1 MILLFIVA
9 VFLVTVFLGIPL
21 VWAILLTAILPI
33 FVFGLSGY
41 PLQAVYLNFIGGVE
55 PNHFLAIPLFIVAGE
70 LMSRGGVGLRII
82 GFARAAFGF
91 MPGGLGM
98 VVVGASMI
106 FGGISGSAI
115 ADSAAIGSVMI
126 KNMAKEG
133 YHRPFAAG
141 LVAAAGTIG
150 IIIPPSI
157 PMLIYG
163 FVGNVSVADLFLAG
177 MIPGVIFGLFFMGVC
192 YWVGKST
199 GCDPGGRMTTK
210 GELWRSF
217 VGTAPALFMPVLILG
232 GIFTGWVTPTEA
244 AAVAV
249 VYGLFVTIVI
259 YRDFHLRDLP
269 SLIIDAF
276 VTSAVVMVVIGAT
289 TVLGWMIT
297 LEQLPQ
303 ILVAFVQDL
312 SSSPWVFLLLVNVVM
327 LVLGLVL
334 DPVPAILLTAPLFL
348 PTAQSFGVDPVHLG
362 VIMTCN
368 VAVGLFTPPVGA
380 TLYVASRISGDGVL
394 AIARAM
400 APLYIAALGALML
413 VTYVPAV
420 SMTMV
425 EIFR

>member
-1 MILLFIVA
+1 MILLFVVF
-9 VFLVTVFLGIPL
+9 VFLTSVFLGVPL
-21 VWAILLTAILPI
+21 VWAILLTSILPI
-33 FVFGLSGY
+33 IVFDLGY
-41 PLQAVYLNFIGGVE
+41 PLQALYLNFIGGVE

-70 LMSRGGVGLRII
+70 LMSRGGVGMRII

-115 ADSAAIGSVMI
+115 ADSAAIGAVMI

-133 YHRPFAAG
+133 YDKAFAAG

-177 MIPGVIFGLFFMGVC
+177 MVPGILFGLFFMGVC
-192 YWVGKST
+192 YHVGKSS
-199 GCDPGGRMTTK
+199 GADPGGRTTTRK
-210 GELWRSF
+210 ELISSF
-217 VGTAPALFMPVLILG
+217 IGTAPALFMPVLILG

-244 AAVAV
+244 AALAV
-249 VYGLFVTIVI
+249 VYGLLVTMFV
-259 YRDFHLRDLP
+259 YRDFHIRDLP
-269 SLIIDAF
+269 KLLVDAF
-276 VTSAVVMVVIGAT
+276 VTSGVVMVVIGAT
-289 TVLGWMIT
+289 TVLGWLIT
-297 LEQLPQ
+297 LEQMPQ
-303 ILVAFVQDL
+303 ILVAFVQEV

-348 PTAQSFGVDPVHLG
+348 PTAQQFGVDPVHLG

-380 TLYVASRISGDGVL
+380 TLYVASRISGVGVL
-394 AIARAM
+394 TIARKM
-400 APLYIAALGALML
+400 GLLYGASILALLL

-425 EIFR
+425 DIFR

>member
-1 MILLFIVA
+1 MTLLFVVF
-9 VFLVTVFLGIPL
+9 VFLASVFLGMPL
-21 VWAILLTAILPI
+21 VWAILLTAVLPI
-33 FVFGLSGY
+33 IVFDLGF
-41 PLQAVYLNFIGGVE
+41 PLQALYLNFIGGVE
-55 PNHFLAIPLFIVAGE
+55 PNHFLAIPLFIIAGE

-82 GFARAAFGF
+82 NFARASFGF

-126 KNMAKEG
+126 KNMAKKG
-133 YHRPFAAG
+133 YDKGFSAG
-141 LVAAAGTIG
+141 LVASAGTIG

-177 MIPGVIFGLFFMGVC
+177 MVPGIIFGVFFMGVC
-192 YWVGKST
+192 YYVGKST
-199 GCDPGGRMTTK
+199 GCDAGGERVSRR
-210 GELWRSF
+210 ELWTSF
-217 VGTAPALFMPVLILG
+217 VGTAPALFMPILILG

-244 AAVAV
+244 AALAV
-249 VYGLFVTIVI
+249 VYGLVVTMFV
-259 YRDFHLRDLP
+259 YRDFHIKDLP
-269 SLIIDAF
+269 KLLVDAF

-289 TVLGWMIT
+289 TVLGWLIT
-297 LEQLPQ
+297 LEQMPQ
-303 ILVAFVQDL
+303 ILVAFVQEF
-312 SSSPWVFLLLVNVVM
+312 SNSPWMFLLLVNIVL

-348 PTAQSFGVDPVHLG
+348 PTAQTFGVDPVHLG

-380 TLYVASRISGDGVL
+380 TLYVASRISGVGVL
-394 AIARAM
+394 TIARKM
-400 APLYIAALGALML
+400 ALLYIAAIAALLL

-425 EIFR
+425 GVFS

>member
-1 MILLFIVA
+1 MILLFVVF
-9 VFLVTVFLGIPL
+9 VFLTSVFLGIPL
-21 VWAILLTAILPI
+21 VWAILLTAILPVI
-33 FVFGLSGY
+33 VFDLGF
-41 PLQAVYLNFIGGVE
+41 PLQALYLNFIAGVE

-70 LMSRGGVGLRII
+70 LMSRGGVGTRII

-133 YHRPFAAG
+133 YNKGFSAG

-177 MIPGVIFGLFFMGVC
+177 MIPGLIFGIFFMGVC
-192 YWVGKST
+192 YYIGKSS
-199 GCDPGGRMTTK
+199 GCDPGGHRTTK
-210 GELWRSF
+210 QELIQSF
-217 VGTAPALFMPVLILG
+217 LGTAPALFMPVLILG
-232 GIFTGWVTPTEA
+232 GIFSGWVTPTEA
-244 AAVAV
+244 AALAV
-249 VYGLFVTIVI
+249 VYGLIVTIFV
-259 YRDFHLRDLP
+259 YRDFKILDLP

-289 TVLGWMIT
+289 SVLGWLIT
-297 LEQLPQ
+297 LEQMPQ
-303 ILVAFVQDL
+303 IMASFVQEL
-312 SSSPWVFLLLVNVVM
+312 SEGPWMFLLLVNIV
-327 LVLGLVL
+327 LLLLGLVL

-348 PTAQSFGVDPVHLG
+348 PTAQLYGVDPVHLG

-380 TLYVASRISGDGVL
+380 TLYVASRISGVGVL
-394 AIARAM
+394 SIARRMLPLYVVAIA
-400 APLYIAALGALML
+400 ALML

-425 EIFR
+425 ELFR

>member
-1 MILLFIVA
+1 MILLFVVA
-9 VFLVTVFLGIPL
+9 VFLVTVFMGVPL
-21 VWAILLTAILPI
+21 VWAILLTAVLPI
-33 FVFGLSGY
+33 LVFDLGY
-41 PLQAVYLNFIGGVE
+41 PLQALYLNFIGGVE

-133 YHRPFAAG
+133 YDKAFAAG

-177 MIPGVIFGLFFMGVC
+177 MVPGLIFGLAFMGVC
-192 YWVGKST
+192 FYVGKST
-199 GCDPGGRMTTK
+199 GCDPGGRKTSRK
-210 GELWRSF
+210 ELWSSF

-244 AAVAV
+244 AALAV
-249 VYGLFVTIVI
+249 VYGLIVTIFV
-259 YRDFHLRDLP
+259 YRDFHIRDLP
-269 SLIIDAF
+269 SLMIDAF

-289 TVLGWMIT
+289 TVLGWLIT
-297 LEQLPQ
+297 LEQMPQ
-303 ILVAFVQDL
+303 ILVAFVQEV
-312 SSSPWVFLLLVNVVM
+312 STGPWMFLLMVNIV
-327 LVLGLVL
+327 LLILGLVL

-348 PTAQSFGVDPVHLG
+348 PTAQAFGVDPVHLG

-380 TLYVASRISGDGVL
+380 TLYVASRISGVGVL
-394 AIARAM
+394 SIARKM
-400 APLYIAALGALML
+400 APIYLAAITALMI
-413 VTYVPAV
+413 VTYFPAV
-420 SMTMV
+420 SMTAV
-425 EIFR
+425 HLFR

>member
-1 MILLFIVA
+1 VTLLFVVF
-9 VFLVTVFLGIPL
+9 VFLASVFLGMPL
-21 VWAILLTAILPI
+21 VWAILLTAVLPI
-33 FVFGLSGY
+33 IVFDLGF
-41 PLQAVYLNFIGGVE
+41 PLQALYLNFIGGVE
-55 PNHFLAIPLFIVAGE
+55 PNHFLAIPLFIIAGE

-82 GFARAAFGF
+82 NFARASFGF

-126 KNMAKEG
+126 KNMAKKG
-133 YHRPFAAG
+133 YDKGFSAG
-141 LVAAAGTIG
+141 LVASAGTIG

-177 MIPGVIFGLFFMGVC
+177 MVPGIIFGVFFMGVC
-192 YWVGKST
+192 YYVGKST
-199 GCDPGGRMTTK
+199 GCDAGGERVSRR
-210 GELWRSF
+210 ELWTSF
-217 VGTAPALFMPVLILG
+217 VGTAPALFMPILILG

-244 AAVAV
+244 AALAV
-249 VYGLFVTIVI
+249 VYGLVVTMFV
-259 YRDFHLRDLP
+259 YRDFHIKDLP
-269 SLIIDAF
+269 KLLVDAF

-289 TVLGWMIT
+289 TVLGWLIT
-297 LEQLPQ
+297 LEQMPQ
-303 ILVAFVQDL
+303 ILVAFVQEF
-312 SSSPWVFLLLVNVVM
+312 SNSPWMFLLLVNIV
-327 LVLGLVL
+327 LLILGLVL

-348 PTAQSFGVDPVHLG
+348 PTAQTFGVDPVHLG

-380 TLYVASRISGDGVL
+380 TLYVASRISGVGVL
-394 AIARAM
+394 TIARKM
-400 APLYIAALGALML
+400 ALLYIAAIAALLL

-425 EIFR
+425 GVFS